1 MKLYYYM
8 GLCGVSE
15 VTVVEKDAGPAF
27 CYCEFENGRKDFIDK
42 NYLFKTKEMA
52 LEYAVKALKER
63 AKYSEAEV
71 VKAQRIHQNLL
82 GAISSFESELCEMKG
97 GL

>member
-15 VTVVEKDAGPAF
+15 VTVVKEDAGPAF
-27 CYCEFENGRKDFIDK
+27 CYCEFENGQKDFIDK
-42 NYLFKTKEMA
+42 NYLFKTKEAA
-52 LEYAVKALKER
+52 LEYGIKTLKER

-82 GAISSFESELCEMKG
+82 NAISSFEKDLNE
-97 GL
+97 